1 MIPSD
6 AAPHAPH
13 PTGDSLNLG
22 KHDAHTAIRDLPVL
36 SNSDEALTAAR
47 ELFATC
53 VDLERRVNA
62 FLERR
67 APVCPGVDPAASQ
80 RTQAQTRRSLEVLKE
95 AVDRY
100 R

>member
-6 AAPHAPH
+6 AAPHAPC
-13 PTGDSLNLG
+13 PTGHSLNTG
-22 KHDAHTAIRDLPVL
+22 KHDVHAPIRDLPAL
-36 SNSDEALTAAR
+36 PNTDEALIAAR

-53 VDLERRVNA
+53 ADLERRVNA
-62 FLERR
+62 FLERQS
-67 APVCPGVDPAASQ
+67 PVCPGVDPCTLQ
-80 RTQAQTRRSLEVLKE
+80 RTQTQTRRSLEVIKE